1 MVPASVAGHG
11 CNAAPRG
18 FLRSQ
23 PRLLPFPFY
32 GPAERPPPDLQRAW
46 RGHLPINLRSPGP
59 LLPPTASTWAA
70 RGSNASRAIFWPHGR
85 RRPWKLIPDP
95 GNALWRGPVEI
106 GNAGIE
112 GLTVSVW

>member
-1 MVPASVAGHG
+1 MA
-11 CNAAPRG
+11 
-18 FLRSQ
+18 LRSA
-23 PRLLPFPFY
+23 LLRTSSAPSS
-32 GPAERPPPDLQRAW
+32 GPAARLE
-46 RGHLPINLRSPGP
+46 GHLPINLRSPGP